1 MAPSMPLLT
10 LGGSEGQYR
19 VNRPP
24 HFMESTLFPRKSG
37 KNCKIY
43 TFSKDVPCVTGN
55 SEHFSLFKYIGNL

>member
-43 TFSKDVPCVTGN
+43 TFSKDGTLCAWGN
-55 SEHFSLFKYIGNL
+55 GEK